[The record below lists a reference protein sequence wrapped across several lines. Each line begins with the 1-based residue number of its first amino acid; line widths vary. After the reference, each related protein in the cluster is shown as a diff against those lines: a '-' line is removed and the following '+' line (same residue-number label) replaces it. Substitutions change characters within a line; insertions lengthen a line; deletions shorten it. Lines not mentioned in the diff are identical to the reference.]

1 MGCCR
6 SELKCEPN
14 NIPKTV
20 KECIEKNSIK
30 TLLRLIESK
39 EFATDSEKI
48 LNTLDKEICNIK
60 QLRLNALGYALFLG
74 RSQIFQLLHKTGC
87 SLQATEMLLQKHGI
101 PLITLI
107 CSKGYSD
114 ILSYYLP
121 FYVAEHQPERTGDR
135 TFTIDF
141 NIESEKAPPKTS
153 YTAIQLAVQYGHI
166 TIVTIVNEYFKNI
179 SEPPVE
185 LDLEHQDE
193 ASGENCALIACRYGN
208 YPMVKFLH
216 QKCGVNFM
224 IFNKLGESPVQMAT
238 AGSRL
243 HPHLPYLQII
253 TYLADI
259 VGVNIRHNYEETL
272 LLAEDKEIIVY
283 LEKKLKGLGINAK
296 KVEIEKAGSEPDKGD
311 RGRVEEGF
319 ENVESRRFNFMTM
332 YAVSCGDKD
341 DSLVS
346 SISDRHSV
354 NSLFGSTL
362 SEFHK

>member
-1 MGCCR
+1 MGCCK
-6 SELKCEPN
+6 SELRCEPN
-14 NIPKTV
+14 NIPKSV
-20 KECIEKNSIK
+20 KECIEKNALK
-30 TLLRLIESK
+30 VLVRVMESK
-39 EFATDSEKI
+39 EFTSDSDKI
-48 LNTLDKEICNIK
+48 LEILDREICKVK

-74 RSQIFQLLHKTGC
+74 RNQIFQLLHKAGC
-87 SLQATEMLLQKHGI
+87 SLRATELLLQEQGI
-101 PLITLI
+101 QLITLV

-114 ILSYYLP
+114 ILTYYLP
-121 FYVAEHQPERTGDR
+121 HYAAEHQPERTGER

-141 NIESEKAPPKTS
+141 NLESDKVAPKTS

-166 TIVTIVNEYFKNI
+166 SIVTIVNDYFKNI
-179 SEPPVE
+179 SEPPIE

-216 QKCGVNFM
+216 QKCGANFM
-224 IFNKLGESPVQMAT
+224 IFNKLGESPIQIAT

-243 HPHLPYLQII
+243 HPHLPYVQII
-253 TYLADI
+253 TYLVDI
-259 VGVNIRHNYEETL
+259 VGVNIKHNYEETL
-272 LLAEDKEIIVY
+272 LLAEDKEIIMY
-283 LEKKLKGLGINAK
+283 LEKKLKSLGINAK
-296 KVEIEKAGSEPDKGD
+296 KVEIEKAGSEPD
-311 RGRVEEGF
+311 RGEKTGKEEGS
-319 ENVESRRFNFMTM
+319 ENVETRRFNFMTM

-346 SISDRHSV
+346 SISDRSV